1 VTVQPPAGGT
11 RAGRLRRGWPAA
23 TPASSCPT
31 PVLGLPIYAGT
42 PATATDVIVRAAR
55 EGSGGYA
62 CFCNVHLMVTA
73 QRDQEV
79 MRALTESSMVFPDG
93 APIAWLLRRHGHPA
107 ASRVCGPEMME
118 RVLAV
123 SASGH
128 RLRHYLLGSTPQVLD
143 TLTNVLGRRYPR
155 LEIAGRMSPGVA
167 GLHDIDREIS
177 VRAINA
183 TRPDIVWCALGAP
196 KQELWM
202 LRNAD
207 QLHPAVV
214 LGVGAAFDFLA
225 GTLPRAPV
233 WMQHHGLEWAYRA
246 ATEPRRLLPRYLS
259 TNSRFLCYV
268 AHEALAR
275 RKAPSL
281 GSDG

>member
-1 VTVQPPAGGT
+1 
-11 RAGRLRRGWPAA
+11 
-23 TPASSCPT
+23 
-31 PVLGLPIYAGT
+31 VLGVPTYIGT
-42 PATATDVIVRAAR
+42 PDTATGVILRAAKD
-55 EGSGGYA
+55 GSGGYA

-73 QRDQEV
+73 QRDRDV
-79 MRALTESSMVFPDG
+79 MRALTESSVVFPDG
-93 APIAWLLRRHGHPA
+93 APIAWLLRHHGHPA
-107 ASRVCGPEMME
+107 AARVCGPDMME

-123 SASGH
+123 SASGD
-128 RLRHYLLGSTPQVLD
+128 RLRHYLLGSTPEVLD
-143 TLTNVLGRRYPR
+143 ALVTVLGRRHPR

-167 GLHDIDREIS
+167 GLRDIDGEIAVPS
-177 VRAINA
+177 IRA

-207 QLHPAVV
+207 RLRPALV

-233 WMQHHGLEWAYRA
+233 WMQHHGLEWAHRA

-259 TNSRFLCYV
+259 TNSRFLGYL
-268 AHEALAR
+268 ARDALAQHTDPGR
-275 RKAPSL
+275 
-281 GSDG
+281 GSAD